1 MTTPDFSVPEDV
13 WVLVTDRLSVA
24 DMNALMSVNRELESA
39 LRKNP
44 QAWRQHL
51 TSCNDEQLEHVAS
64 VVPALAPA
72 AERLRGLRAMT
83 TVAGEALYG
92 FSGDG
97 GPAYLAMLR
106 TPHGVAVGADGTV
119 YVADTF
125 NHRIRCVTAD
135 GTITTLAGTG
145 RPGFGGDGGP
155 AHLATLY
162 TPHGVAVGADGTV
175 YVTERLSHRVRCI
188 SADGTITTLA
198 GTGRPGFGGDGGPAH
213 LATLYTPHGV
223 AVGADGTVYVT
234 DAFNHNLRRITMD
247 GTITTLAGTGQQG
260 YGGDDGPAHLATLR
274 SPYGVAVGADG
285 TVYVADTFNHRIR
298 CISGNG
304 TITTLA
310 GTGRPGFGGDGGPA
324 HLATLHAP
332 HGVAVGADGTV
343 YVTDTLNYR
352 IRCIS
357 GNGTITT
364 LAGTGR
370 SGFSGDAGP
379 ARQAALFAPNALAVG
394 KDYFLYTCESNR
406 LRRFGV
412 PH

>member
-213 LATLYTPHGV
+213 LATLYTP
-223 AVGADGTVYVT
+223 
-234 DAFNHNLRRITMD
+234 
-247 GTITTLAGTGQQG
+247 
-260 YGGDDGPAHLATLR
+260 
-274 SPYGVAVGADG
+274 
-285 TVYVADTFNHRIR
+285 
-298 CISGNG
+298 
-304 TITTLA
+304 
-310 GTGRPGFGGDGGPA
+310 
-324 HLATLHAP
+324 
-332 HGVAVGADGTV
+332 
-343 YVTDTLNYR
+343 
-352 IRCIS
+352 
-357 GNGTITT
+357 
-364 LAGTGR
+364 
-370 SGFSGDAGP
+370 
-379 ARQAALFAPNALAVG
+379 
-394 KDYFLYTCESNR
+394 
-406 LRRFGV
+406 
-412 PH
+412 

>member
-1 MTTPDFSVPEDV
+1 
-13 WVLVTDRLSVA
+13 
-24 DMNALMSVNRELESA
+24 
-39 LRKNP
+39 
-44 QAWRQHL
+44 
-51 TSCNDEQLEHVAS
+51 
-64 VVPALAPA
+64 
-72 AERLRGLRAMT
+72 
-83 TVAGEALYG
+83 
-92 FSGDG
+92 
-97 GPAYLAMLR
+97 
-106 TPHGVAVGADGTV
+106 
-119 YVADTF
+119 
-125 NHRIRCVTAD
+125 
-135 GTITTLAGTG
+135 
-145 RPGFGGDGGP
+145 
-155 AHLATLY
+155 
-162 TPHGVAVGADGTV
+162 
-175 YVTERLSHRVRCI
+175 
-188 SADGTITTLA
+188 
-198 GTGRPGFGGDGGPAH
+198 
-213 LATLYTPHGV
+213 PHGV